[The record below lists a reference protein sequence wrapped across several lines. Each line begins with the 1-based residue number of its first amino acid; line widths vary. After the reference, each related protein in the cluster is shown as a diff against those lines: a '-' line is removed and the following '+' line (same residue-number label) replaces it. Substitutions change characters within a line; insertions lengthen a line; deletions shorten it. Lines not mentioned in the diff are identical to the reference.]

1 MSFNHL
7 ILLHLW
13 LIYNIKEKLMETKTT
28 IDGVLQVKELLKGRG
43 IKMKEFAEQIGV
55 APETLTRALNNN
67 PQYSTLKQ
75 IADGLGVEVRDLFV
89 TSSKEA
95 EIDGYIEFEGK
106 VFRIKTRD
114 DFNTLAE
121 KINSKTV

>member
-1 MSFNHL
+1 
-7 ILLHLW
+7 
-13 LIYNIKEKLMETKTT
+13 
-28 IDGVLQVKELLKGRG
+28 
-43 IKMKEFAEQIGV
+43 MKEFAEQIGV

-95 EIDGYIEFEGK
+95 EIDGYIEFEKK
-106 VFRIKTRD
+106 VYRIKTRD

-121 KINSKTV
+121 KINNKTV

>member
-28 IDGVLQVKELLKGRG
+28 IDGALRVKELLKGRG
-43 IKMKEFAEQIGV
+43 LKMKEFAEQIGV

-95 EIDGYIEFEGK
+95 EIDGYIEFQGIIY
-106 VFRIKTRD
+106 RIKTRD
-114 DFNTLAE
+114 DFNTLAA
-121 KINSKTV
+121 KIQSKAV

>member
-89 TSSKEA
+89 ANLKKS

-106 VFRIKTRD
+106 VYRIKTRD

-121 KINSKTV
+121 KINNKTV

>member
-95 EIDGYIEFEGK
+95 EIDGYIEFQGIIY
-106 VFRIKTRD
+106 RIKTRD
-114 DFNTLAE
+114 DFNTLAA
-121 KINSKTV
+121 KIQSKAV

>member
-1 MSFNHL
+1 M
-7 ILLHLW
+7 
-13 LIYNIKEKLMETKTT
+13 
-28 IDGVLQVKELLKGRG
+28 
-43 IKMKEFAEQIGV
+43 KMKELAEIIEI
-55 APETLTRALNNN
+55 APETLTRALQGN
-67 PQYSTLKQ
+67 PRFSTLKQ
-75 IADGLGVEVRDLFV
+75 IATALNLEVRDLFV

>member
-89 TSSKEA
+89 ANSKKS

-106 VFRIKTRD
+106 VYRIKTRD
-114 DFNTLAE
+114 DFNELAA
-121 KINSKTV
+121 KIQSKAV